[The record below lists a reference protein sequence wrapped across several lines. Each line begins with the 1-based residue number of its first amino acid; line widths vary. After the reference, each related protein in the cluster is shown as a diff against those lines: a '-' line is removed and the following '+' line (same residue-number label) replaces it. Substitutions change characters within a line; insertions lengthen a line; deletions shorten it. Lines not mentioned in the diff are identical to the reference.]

1 MWFVLLVLYLSFIG
15 LGMSDSLLGVAWPSM
30 NGEYLVPVSF
40 AGASSAIV
48 AIGKVTA
55 CLTGDWLNRKFGEA
69 RMIAVSAAAMALGL
83 FGIFGVHQFW
93 ALLLFSVPFGLGCG
107 YVNVTAC
114 SYAAVHYES
123 CYNSWLQCMWGV
135 GGTICPMLMGWSIA
149 GPFGWSLGYLIVG
162 ILEVLIIVLVFMCR
176 SKWKHSARIVK
187 DDKASQAES
196 KYLPF
201 YKVITL
207 PGVAAMMCC
216 FFFSNGI
223 QDTSSLWAGSY
234 LVMHKGL
241 SAEMAAA
248 FVSALFIG
256 ITLSRLISGF
266 MTMHFTDTQM
276 VRIGCLMILLG
287 LLALLFLP
295 NPACAIG
302 LIFIGI
308 GFAPVLPCM
317 LHMTADIFGPEQ
329 APAILNAELAVASAG
344 SMLMPPVF
352 GLIAN
357 HLDIRLFP
365 AYLAAA
371 MALLYVYAE
380 KTGHR
385 KQNKNL

>member
-30 NGEYLVPVSF
+30 NTEYLVPVSF
-40 AGASSAIV
+40 AGASSTIV

-55 CLTGDWLNRKFGEA
+55 CLTGDWLNRRLGEVKV
-69 RMIAVSAAAMALGL
+69 MTISAAAMALSL
-83 FGIFGVHQFW
+83 FGIFGIHQFW
-93 ALLLFSVPFGLGCG
+93 ALLLFSIPFGLGCG

-123 CYNSWLQCMWGV
+123 CYNNWLQCMWGV
-135 GGTICPMLMGWSIA
+135 GGTICPMLIGWAIA
-149 GPFGWSLGYLIVG
+149 GPFGWSLGYLLVG
-162 ILEVLIIVLVFMCR
+162 ILELLIVAFVFITR
-176 SKWKHSARIVK
+176 SKWKSSARIVREETANQTK
-187 DDKASQAES
+187 S
-196 KYLPF
+196 KPLPF
-201 YKVITL
+201 HKVFTL
-207 PGVAAMMCC
+207 PGTAVMMCC

-223 QDTSSLWAGSY
+223 QDTASLWAGSY
-234 LVMHKGL
+234 LELHKGL

-256 ITLSRLISGF
+256 ITLSRLVGGF
-266 MTMHFTDTQM
+266 MTMRFTDAQM

-287 LLALLFLP
+287 LLALVLLP

-308 GFAPVLPCM
+308 GFAPVVPCM

-329 APAILNAELAVASAG
+329 APAILNAELAVSSAG
-344 SMLMPPVF
+344 SMLMPPIF
-352 GLIAN
+352 GLLAN

-365 AYLAAA
+365 LYLAVA
-371 MALLYVYAE
+371 MVLLYVCAE
-380 KTGHR
+380 KAGHK
-385 KQNKNL
+385 KQS